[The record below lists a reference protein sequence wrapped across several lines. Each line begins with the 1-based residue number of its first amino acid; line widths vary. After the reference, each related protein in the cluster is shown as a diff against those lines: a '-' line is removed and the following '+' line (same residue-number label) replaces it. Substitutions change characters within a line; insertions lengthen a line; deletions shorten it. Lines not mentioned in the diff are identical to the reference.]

1 MTNYDD
7 YLQEQMKDPEFKKEY
22 DALDSEFT
30 AAQAQI
36 DAREAEAKERWGA
49 TEAYQEY
56 EAKAAKQST
65 SERQA
70 AADGLMALFAEF
82 GKNKEKPAS
91 DPKVQTQVQNLKD
104 YITAHFYTCTN
115 EMLSQLGMMYAAG
128 GEFTEN
134 IDRAGGAGT
143 AEFVYHAIRYYC
155 DTWAEKQ
162 PSFCFHRA
170 VSVETLPG
178 CCLRVVFRDG
188 VVKTYDMKRLFD
200 HLPQL
205 KALEEDP
212 LLFAAAR
219 VSPGGYGI
227 IWNEDLDLD
236 CSEIYVNGEDAV

>member
-1 MTNYDD
+1 MIASTTP
-7 YLQEQMKDPEFKKEY
+7 LVEQLSPCCRKKGI
-22 DALDSEFT
+22 AMPSICL
-30 AAQAQI
+30 
-36 DAREAEAKERWGA
+36 
-49 TEAYQEY
+49 
-56 EAKAAKQST
+56 KQS
-65 SERQA
+65 
-70 AADGLMALFAEF
+70 
-82 GKNKEKPAS
+82 
-91 DPKVQTQVQNLKD
+91 QTLIKQKISSQR
-104 YITAHFYTCTN
+104 CTN

-134 IDRAGGAGT
+134 IDWAGGAGT

-188 VVKTYDMKRLFD
+188 VVKTYAMKRLFD

-205 KALEEDP
+205 KALEDP
-212 LLFAAAR
+212 LLFAAAQ
-219 VSPGGYGI
+219 VGPGGYGI

-236 CSEIYVNGEDAV
+236 CNEIYVNGEDAV

>member
-82 GKNKEKPAS
+82 GKNKNRPAS
-91 DPKVQTQVQNLKD
+91 DPEVQTQVQNLKD
-104 YITAHFYTCTN
+104 YKGTDH
-115 EMLSQLGMMYAAG
+115 
-128 GEFTEN
+128 TE
-134 IDRAGGAGT
+134 
-143 AEFVYHAIRYYC
+143 
-155 DTWAEKQ
+155 
-162 PSFCFHRA
+162 
-170 VSVETLPG
+170 
-178 CCLRVVFRDG
+178 
-188 VVKTYDMKRLFD
+188 
-200 HLPQL
+200 
-205 KALEEDP
+205 
-212 LLFAAAR
+212 
-219 VSPGGYGI
+219 
-227 IWNEDLDLD
+227 
-236 CSEIYVNGEDAV
+236 